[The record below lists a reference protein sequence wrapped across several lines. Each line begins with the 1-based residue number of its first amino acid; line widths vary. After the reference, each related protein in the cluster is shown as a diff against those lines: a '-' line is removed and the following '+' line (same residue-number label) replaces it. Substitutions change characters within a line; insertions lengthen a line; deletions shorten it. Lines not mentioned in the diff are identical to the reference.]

1 MVAPFFVGKRYNRRR
16 DIHGRYGGSQ
26 QSGISPCRLNRMI
39 FLFTGESGAK
49 AGYIDGF
56 QEECF
61 SYSGE
66 GQRGDMKMIR
76 GNRAIRDHLEN
87 GLELHLFKSIGDGLV
102 EYLGDFFDGGHET
115 RTELDSTGASRLAF
129 RFQLIP
135 GQQISSDP
143 SAAQEDA
150 TSKNASLEDIGKQMR
165 LIPDH
170 GTVKEALVTLRARC
184 NTVRRYAL
192 KRAKGVCEA
201 CHEAAPFI
209 NLNGEPF
216 LEVHHIG
223 ALSVDDRADRIDNVA
238 AICPNCHRR
247 AHYGIEELIET
258 STIRI

>member
-1 MVAPFFVGKRYNRRR
+1 
-16 DIHGRYGGSQ
+16 
-26 QSGISPCRLNRMI
+26 MI

-49 AGYIDGF
+49 VGYTDNPHEKYF
-56 QEECF
+56 P
-61 SYSGE
+61 YSGE

-87 GLELHLFKSIGDGLV
+87 GYELHLFKSIGAGLV
-102 EYLGDFFDGGHET
+102 EYLGDFFYGGHET
-115 RTELDSTGASRLAF
+115 RTELDSTGALRLAF
-129 RFQLIP
+129 CFQLIP
-135 GQQISSDP
+135 GQQISNDP

-150 TSKNASLEDIGKQMR
+150 TIKNASLEDIAKQMR
-165 LIPDH
+165 LVPEQ
-170 GTVKEALVTLRARC
+170 GTVNEALVTLRARC

-192 KRAKGVCEA
+192 KRASGVCEA

-223 ALSVDDRADRIDNVA
+223 ALSLDDRADRIDNVA

-247 AHYGIEELIET
+247 AHYGTDRDEYNQNLRV
-258 STIRI
+258 SVDDWFSLHPSHR